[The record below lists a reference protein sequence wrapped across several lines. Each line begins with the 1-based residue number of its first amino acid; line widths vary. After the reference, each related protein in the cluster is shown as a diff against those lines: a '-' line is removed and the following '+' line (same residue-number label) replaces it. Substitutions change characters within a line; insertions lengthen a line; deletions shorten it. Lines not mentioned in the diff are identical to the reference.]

1 MDDFLDKDTFDV
13 IVIGTGLCESV
24 LAGALSRSGRSVL
37 HLDALPFYGGGY
49 ASLPLPLFKEVIQ
62 NLSVGADHKS
72 FEKNGDWEDLDENQ
86 GRIESVERILEG
98 KEHYRDSLGR
108 FVVCDG
114 VFRGKQ
120 PPLTIV
126 PLSTLPRAYY
136 DVSFDEALK
145 PVSPRP
151 SSSTQDADVGNA
163 PCDAA
168 PESSPNAASDT
179 PDTQTETET
188 AGAGSSSPQAA
199 PAAPH
204 AAAPVEGW
212 SAILRQ
218 GRQYNIDLSPQLH
231 LSSGAMV
238 RP

>member
-136 DVSFDEALK
+136 DVRIDKSDVFEYGYCPKAFPDEEIKVALK
-145 PVSPRP
+145 SANTEQSNFFMNWIGKLTNPIDN
-151 SSSTQDADVGNA
+151 SSLKNKGTMTIKQ
-163 PCDAA
+163 
-168 PESSPNAASDT
+168 
-179 PDTQTETET
+179 
-188 AGAGSSSPQAA
+188 
-199 PAAPH
+199 
-204 AAAPVEGW
+204 
-212 SAILRQ
+212 
-218 GRQYNIDLSPQLH
+218 
-231 LSSGAMV
+231 
-238 RP
+238 